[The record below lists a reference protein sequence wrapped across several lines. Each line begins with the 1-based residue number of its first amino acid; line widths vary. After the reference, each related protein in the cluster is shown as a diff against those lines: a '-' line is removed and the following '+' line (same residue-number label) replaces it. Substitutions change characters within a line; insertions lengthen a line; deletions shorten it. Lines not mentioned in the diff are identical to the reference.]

1 MESNPTRG
9 AAVRGLL
16 AGALA
21 LGGVTALVAPASAAD
36 SARAGQRGSV
46 VSVEKRATIDAAGVI
61 AALGDTVDAG
71 AVRYGVTPYVV
82 TYRTTDHTGT
92 PTTASQLVVLPES
105 GDRTLSTVSWLHG
118 TIVYKGDVAT
128 VRTDT
133 NDYRAA
139 LLFASTG
146 RAVSAPDYIGLGR
159 NSPGVHPYGD
169 PRATVSAS
177 VDALRSARSV
187 VHGEGRELEREV
199 QISGFSQGG
208 PAAMTVGRAL
218 QREGADPYFRLGAL
232 APVGGPFDLSAFE
245 AAAADD
251 RIDKSAIYLA
261 YFVTAWNR
269 MYGGLYDSPGDA
281 FKSPYDATVEGLFD
295 GNHTQRQIL
304 EGLPQAS
311 RDLFT
316 PEFLERIRH
325 PEGVLKDRL
334 RALDTT
340 CDWQPQAPV
349 RIFHGRGDK
358 DVAFAHAEH
367 CTAQLK
373 ANGAKPRLVD
383 VGPYDHNSSVR

>member
-1 MESNPTRG
+1 M
-9 AAVRGLL
+9 
-16 AGALA
+16 
-21 LGGVTALVAPASAAD
+21 
-36 SARAGQRGSV
+36 
-46 VSVEKRATIDAAGVI
+46 
-61 AALGDTVDAG
+61 
-71 AVRYGVTPYVV
+71 
-82 TYRTTDHTGT
+82 
-92 PTTASQLVVLPES
+92 
-105 GDRTLSTVSWLHG
+105 
-118 TIVYKGDVAT
+118 AT

-146 RAVSAPDYIGLGR
+146 RAVSAPDYISLGR
-159 NSPGVHPYGD
+159 NSPGVHPYAD

-251 RIDKSAIYLA
+251 RIDKSAIYPA

-269 MYGGLYDSPGDA
+269 MYGGLYDSPGEA

-295 GNHTQRQIL
+295 GNHTQRQIQL
-304 EGLPQAS
+304 GSAGPAAYRPL
-311 RDLFT
+311 
-316 PEFLERIRH
+316 
-325 PEGVLKDRL
+325 L
-334 RALDTT
+334 R
-340 CDWQPQAPV
+340 Q
-349 RIFHGRGDK
+349 GREPPLGR
-358 DVAFAHAEH
+358 F
-367 CTAQLK
+367 
-373 ANGAKPRLVD
+373 
-383 VGPYDHNSSVR
+383 